1 MLLYFETIVRLF
13 FVIFKT
19 VQKYKIIRM
28 IYLILLKRTEN
39 VYNIPLCDKYEPY
52 KYKPCKYIWFNITI
66 DPRKFKIFNTN
77 LTIYKTIPTGFVYC
91 RVYQNSFLSNSFY
104 TC

>member
-39 VYNIPLCDKYEPY
+39 VNNIS
-52 KYKPCKYIWFNITI
+52 IM
-66 DPRKFKIFNTN
+66 
-77 LTIYKTIPTGFVYC
+77 
-91 RVYQNSFLSNSFY
+91 
-104 TC
+104 